1 MKYSFMGAHM
11 HVQPRFLR
19 SAPLLAFAL
28 GGLVSAVGAVE
39 RVEPVRHQLE
49 VETGEG
55 RVRIRLTVEN
65 RGETTIWIPRE
76 VAAGDEL
83 TGRRFDLRD
92 ARGKPLDYTG
102 MMVKRGALMAADWQE
117 VKPHTMH
124 MNTIDITPAYAF
136 RKGKQGYEIRYD
148 GPYLSDVSRLDAI
161 RQSPAAAIKFSYTG
175 R

>member
-1 MKYSFMGAHM
+1 M
-11 HVQPRFLR
+11 HVKPHFLR
-19 SAPLLAFAL
+19 SVPLLAFAL

-39 RVEPVRHQLE
+39 HVEPVRHQLE

-55 RVRIRLTVEN
+55 RVRVRLTVEN
-65 RGETTIWIPRE
+65 RGETPIWVPRE
-76 VAAGDEL
+76 VTAGDEL

-102 MMVKRGALMAADWQE
+102 MMVKRGALTAADWQE

-136 RKGKQGYEIRYD
+136 RKGRQGYEIRYD
-148 GPYLSDVSRLDAI
+148 GPYLDDVNRLDALSH
-161 RQSPAAAIKFSYTG
+161 SPAQPVRFGFG

>member
-11 HVQPRFLR
+11 HATRFLP
-19 SAPLLAFAL
+19 SLAFAL
-28 GGLVSAVGAVE
+28 GSLVSAAGAVE
-39 RVEPVRHQLE
+39 QLDPVRHQLD

-55 RVRIRLTVEN
+55 KVRVRLTVEN
-65 RGETTIWIPRE
+65 RGDTTIWIPRE
-76 VAAGDEL
+76 VAAEDEL
-83 TGRRFDLRD
+83 TGRRFDVRD

-102 MMVKRGALMAADWQE
+102 MMVKRGALTAADWQE

-136 RKGKQGYEIRYD
+136 GKGRQGYEIRYD
-148 GPYLSDVSRLDAI
+148 GPYLSDVNRLDAV
-161 RQSPAAAIKFSYTG
+161 RQSPAAPIKFSFS